1 MRTIYEKEALFERLD
16 AAVAEL
22 KEYTVGAVHRA
33 ELHQVEQQMFRQ
45 LQQVGRHG
53 LETFVALSGTGYEA
67 ANPPLSEEGSP
78 LEYKGTCGSLVKD
91 HMEQS
96 GMRWSIH
103 GAQAILAQRVVVKN
117 GDWND
122 FFTYYSSM
130 K

>member
-1 MRTIYEKEALFERLD
+1 MRTIYEKEALFESLD

-22 KEYTVGAVHRA
+22 QEYIVGAVHRA

-78 LEYKGTCGSLVKD
+78 LEYKGTETKGSPYV
-91 HMEQS
+91 
-96 GMRWSIH
+96 SIFGGIQIYRAAYAH
-103 GAQAILAQRVVVKN
+103 PVGGQVYPSTERRR
-117 GDWND
+117 
-122 FFTYYSSM
+122 S
-130 K
+130 

>member
-22 KEYTVGAVHRA
+22 KEYIVGAVHRA

-78 LEYKGTCGSLVKD
+78 LEYKGAPRRRARPMCRFLEASRSIVPPMPIRLGGGSIPL
-91 HMEQS
+91 
-96 GMRWSIH
+96 MRS
-103 GAQAILAQRVVVKN
+103 
-117 GDWND
+117 
-122 FFTYYSSM
+122 
-130 K
+130 